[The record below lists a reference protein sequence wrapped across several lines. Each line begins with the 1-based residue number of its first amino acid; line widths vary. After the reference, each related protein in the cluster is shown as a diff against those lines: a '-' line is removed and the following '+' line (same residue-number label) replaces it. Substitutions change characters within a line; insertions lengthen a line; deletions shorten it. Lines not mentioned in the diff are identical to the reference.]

1 MDPAISVET
10 AVVSYES
17 KLSEPV
23 HKKIDAR
30 ARGADHGCQRRLRYP
45 GKSVLLALIPPP
57 GEQQQCAGESLLAAL
72 AELVD

>member
-1 MDPAISVET
+1 VDPAISVKT
-10 AVVSYES
+10 AMVSYES

-30 ARGADHGCQRRLRYP
+30 ACSANHRCQRPLRYS
-45 GKSVLLALIPPP
+45 GKSVQLALIPLP

-72 AELVD
+72 TKLVD

>member
-10 AVVSYES
+10 AMVSYES

-30 ARGADHGCQRRLRYP
+30 ARGADHRCQGRLRYP
-45 GKSVLLALIPPP
+45 GKSVLAALIPLAR
-57 GEQQQCAGESLLAAL
+57 EQQQCAGESLLAVL
-72 AELVD
+72 AKLVD